1 VEELLGGVDRRQK
14 GGADAERDER
24 DKSRLA
30 DTSEKDCDC
39 GVKEGAGEG

>member
-14 GGADAERDER
+14 GEGDAERDER
-24 DKSRLA
+24 DESRLV
-30 DTSEKDCDC
+30 DTSEKDGAC